1 MGFTSFKS
9 LPRMLQ
15 VLICF
20 FAFGTV
26 LSFFPQLLPK
36 FQGQDGT
43 QPLFN
48 VFWPII
54 GGGPLSGLIHILILW
69 TLGLDL
75 YYRLGLK
82 KWNYFY
88 LLYIILVPILALTY
102 REFVGEPGLIG
113 GSILLNLHLFILS
126 GFLFSDRKI
135 HIFFLFQIQMK
146 YATIIFVFIL
156 LMTYNQL
163 AWPFLIITL
172 IPSLIWGIVEMKISA
187 RYILELLKGKRSGLR
202 EPKGQ
207 VYQFPI
213 NEYGEKVVEKLNVN
227 QDTFYELDRELDEL
241 LKKVSKVGRKNL
253 GERDQSRLIEI
264 SQKMKERKGKR

>member
-75 YYRLGLK
+75 SKIMTNSLD
-82 KWNYFY
+82 NQETE
-88 LLYIILVPILALTY
+88 ALTQY
-102 REFVGEPGLIG
+102 LSSQANGVGINQFTDSLKEM
-113 GSILLNLHLFILS
+113 LHDL
-126 GFLFSDRKI
+126 
-135 HIFFLFQIQMK
+135 
-146 YATIIFVFIL
+146 
-156 LMTYNQL
+156 
-163 AWPFLIITL
+163 
-172 IPSLIWGIVEMKISA
+172 KIS
-187 RYILELLKGKRSGLR
+187 
-202 EPKGQ
+202 
-207 VYQFPI
+207 
-213 NEYGEKVVEKLNVN
+213 LN
-227 QDTFYELDRELDEL
+227 
-241 LKKVSKVGRKNL
+241 
-253 GERDQSRLIEI
+253 
-264 SQKMKERKGKR
+264 